1 MKLGFCRGFPGAGV
15 VSSRY
20 REKYRQKYTLRY
32 RQDCENGWLRE
43 LSSQGIS
50 SQLSNF
56 PRCQLLGFLASWLLG
71 FRFSSLSSR
80 ESLSFL
86 CGSGACG
93 ASGTL
98 SLVPRSF
105 VLCYSLF
112 ALSAQPS
119 QAPGWRG
126 EPPPSIWEGGSR
138 GTEGALPLVLLES
151 KKPTRVGVGLFS
163 RSR

>member
-1 MKLGFCRGFPGAGV
+1 MGFCPRISGARV
-15 VSSRY
+15 VRSRY

-32 RQDCENGWLRE
+32 RQDCENRWLRE
-43 LSSQGIS
+43 LSSQRIS
-50 SQLSNF
+50 SQLSKM
-56 PRCQLLGFLASWLLG
+56 PTSWLLG

-112 ALSAQPS
+112 ARSAQPS
-119 QAPGWRG
+119 QAPGWKGRAPIDLGGREQRDRG
-126 EPPPSIWEGGSR
+126 SPAPCASGEQKTHPGRGGS
-138 GTEGALPLVLLES
+138 VL
-151 KKPTRVGVGLFS
+151 
-163 RSR
+163 

>member
-1 MKLGFCRGFPGAGV
+1 MKMEFCRRISGARV
-15 VSSRY
+15 VRSRY

-32 RQDCENGWLRE
+32 RQDCENRWLRE
-43 LSSQGIS
+43 LSSQRIS
-50 SQLSNF
+50 SQLSKM
-56 PRCQLLGFLASWLLG
+56 PTSWLLG
-71 FRFSSLSSR
+71 FRLSSLSSR
-80 ESLSFL
+80 ESWSFL

-119 QAPGWRG
+119 QAPGWEGRAPIDLGGREQRDRG
-126 EPPPSIWEGGSR
+126 SPAPCASREQKTHPGRGGS
-138 GTEGALPLVLLES
+138 VL
-151 KKPTRVGVGLFS
+151 
-163 RSR
+163 

>member
-15 VSSRY
+15 VRSRY

-56 PRCQLLGFLASWLLG
+56 PRCQLLG

-126 EPPPSIWEGGSR
+126 EPPSSIWEGGSR

>member
-50 SQLSNF
+50 SQLSKM
-56 PRCQLLGFLASWLLG
+56 PTSWLLG

-119 QAPGWRG
+119 QAPGWKGRALIDLGGREQRDRG
-126 EPPPSIWEGGSR
+126 SPAPCASGEQKTHPGWGGS
-138 GTEGALPLVLLES
+138 VL
-151 KKPTRVGVGLFS
+151 
-163 RSR
+163 

>member
-43 LSSQGIS
+43 LSSQGIY

-56 PRCQLLGFLASWLLG
+56 PTFQDANFLASWLLG

-119 QAPGWRG
+119 QAPGWKGRALIDLGGREQRDRG
-126 EPPPSIWEGGSR
+126 SPAPCASGEQKTHPGWGGS
-138 GTEGALPLVLLES
+138 VL
-151 KKPTRVGVGLFS
+151 
-163 RSR
+163 

>member
-1 MKLGFCRGFPGAGV
+1 MGFCRRISGARV
-15 VSSRY
+15 VRSRY

-32 RQDCENGWLRE
+32 RQDCENRWLRE
-43 LSSQGIS
+43 LSSQRIS
-50 SQLSNF
+50 SQLSKM
-56 PRCQLLGFLASWLLG
+56 PTSWLLG

-112 ALSAQPS
+112 ARSAQPS

>member
-1 MKLGFCRGFPGAGV
+1 MGFCRRISGARV
-15 VSSRY
+15 VRSRY
-20 REKYRQKYTLRY
+20 RERYRQKYTLRY

-56 PRCQLLGFLASWLLG
+56 PTFQLSKMPTSWLLG

-105 VLCYSLF
+105 VLCCSLF
-112 ALSAQPS
+112 ARSAQPS

-126 EPPPSIWEGGSR
+126 KPPPSIWEGGSR

>member
-56 PRCQLLGFLASWLLG
+56 PRCQLLGF
-71 FRFSSLSSR
+71 RFSSLSSR

-119 QAPGWRG
+119 QAPGWKGRALIDLGGREQRDRG
-126 EPPPSIWEGGSR
+126 SPAPCASGEQKTHPGWGGS
-138 GTEGALPLVLLES
+138 VL
-151 KKPTRVGVGLFS
+151 
-163 RSR
+163 

>member
-1 MKLGFCRGFPGAGV
+1 MGFCRRISGARV
-15 VSSRY
+15 VRARY

-56 PRCQLLGFLASWLLG
+56 PRCQLLGFFG

-105 VLCYSLF
+105 VLCCSLF
-112 ALSAQPS
+112 ARSAQPS

-126 EPPPSIWEGGSR
+126 DPPPSIWEGGSR

>member
-1 MKLGFCRGFPGAGV
+1 MKLGFCREFPGAGV

-43 LSSQGIS
+43 LSSQRIS

-56 PRCQLLGFLASWLLG
+56 PRCQLLGFLA

-112 ALSAQPS
+112 ARSAQPS
-119 QAPGWRG
+119 QAPGWKGRAPIDLGGREQRDRG
-126 EPPPSIWEGGSR
+126 SPAPCASGEQKTHPGRGGS
-138 GTEGALPLVLLES
+138 VL
-151 KKPTRVGVGLFS
+151 
-163 RSR
+163 

>member
-1 MKLGFCRGFPGAGV
+1 MGFCRRISGARV
-15 VSSRY
+15 VRSRY

-43 LSSQGIS
+43 LSSQRIS
-50 SQLSNF
+50 SQLSKM
-56 PRCQLLGFLASWLLG
+56 PTSWLLG
-71 FRFSSLSSR
+71 FRLSSLSSR
-80 ESLSFL
+80 ESWSFL

-151 KKPTRVGVGLFS
+151 KKPTRVGVGLVLLKLVG
-163 RSR
+163 R

>member
-1 MKLGFCRGFPGAGV
+1 MGFCRRISGARV
-15 VSSRY
+15 VRSRY

-43 LSSQGIS
+43 LSSQRIS

-56 PRCQLLGFLASWLLG
+56 PRCQLLG

-93 ASGTL
+93 AKGLRALRLL
-98 SLVPRSF
+98 SLCLLP
-105 VLCYSLF
+105 L
-112 ALSAQPS
+112 PS
-119 QAPGWRG
+119 PAPSRAPGWEGRA
-126 EPPPSIWEGGSR
+126 PIDSEGGS
-138 GTEGALPLVLLES
+138 EGRERACLCALRERKNPPFPGWV
-151 KKPTRVGVGLFS
+151 
-163 RSR
+163 

>member
-1 MKLGFCRGFPGAGV
+1 MGFCRRISGARV
-15 VSSRY
+15 VRSRY

-32 RQDCENGWLRE
+32 RQDCENRWLRE
-43 LSSQGIS
+43 LSSQRIS
-50 SQLSNF
+50 SQLSKM
-56 PRCQLLGFLASWLLG
+56 PTSWLLG

-112 ALSAQPS
+112 ARSAQPS
-119 QAPGWRG
+119 QAPGWKGRAPIDLGGREQRDRG
-126 EPPPSIWEGGSR
+126 SPAPCASGEQKTHPGWGGS
-138 GTEGALPLVLLES
+138 VL
-151 KKPTRVGVGLFS
+151 
-163 RSR
+163 

>member
-1 MKLGFCRGFPGAGV
+1 MVGWLWLEIAGAGV
-15 VSSRY
+15 ACSRY

-32 RQDCENGWLRE
+32 RQACENGWLRE

-50 SQLSNF
+50 SQLSKM
-56 PRCQLLGFLASWLLG
+56 PTSWLLG

-105 VLCYSLF
+105 VLCCSLF

-119 QAPGWRG
+119 QAPGWIG

>member
-1 MKLGFCRGFPGAGV
+1 MGFCRRISGARV
-15 VSSRY
+15 VRSRY

-32 RQDCENGWLRE
+32 RQDCENRWLRE
-43 LSSQGIS
+43 LSSQRIS
-50 SQLSNF
+50 SQLSKM
-56 PRCQLLGFLASWLLG
+56 PTSWLLG

-112 ALSAQPS
+112 ARSAQPS
-119 QAPGWRG
+119 QAPGWKGRAPIDLGGREQRDRG
-126 EPPPSIWEGGSR
+126 SPAPCASGEQKTHPGRGGS
-138 GTEGALPLVLLES
+138 VL
-151 KKPTRVGVGLFS
+151 
-163 RSR
+163 